1 MTNTEYYSE
10 ICLSFNRPANIRFD
24 GRFCALRYMNMVA
37 RIYRPAKTAMQS
49 GKAKT
54 EAWFLEYEPEV
65 ARKIEPLMGYT
76 SSRDMKSQ
84 IRMSFE
90 SLEEAIAYAQKY
102 GIAYRIEEPK
112 EAKRRKV
119 SYTDNFRFDRQ
130 QPWTH

>member
-1 MTNTEYYSE
+1 
-10 ICLSFNRPANIRFD
+10 
-24 GRFCALRYMNMVA
+24 MVA
-37 RIYRPAKTAMQS
+37 RIYRPTKTAMQS

-54 EAWFLEYEPEV
+54 EAWVLEYEPEV

-90 SLEEAIAYAQKY
+90 TLEEALAYTQKY
-102 GIAYRIEEPK
+102 GIPYRVEEPK
-112 EAKRRKV
+112 EAKRRQV
-119 SYTDNFRFDRQ
+119 SYTDNFRTDRQ